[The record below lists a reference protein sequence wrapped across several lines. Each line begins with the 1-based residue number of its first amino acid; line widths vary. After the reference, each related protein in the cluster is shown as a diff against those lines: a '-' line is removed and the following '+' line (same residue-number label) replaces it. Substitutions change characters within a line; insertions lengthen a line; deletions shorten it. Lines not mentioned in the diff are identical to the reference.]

1 MKRRKWEP
9 KTKAMIVVEGLK
21 GKQVADICIEHQ
33 ISQAQYYQWRDQF
46 LSNMYQVFTSDDRR
60 EKFLNQENARL
71 KRIIGDLTVD
81 LKKVN
86 ADLSKKQEQAGK
98 WIAKAEFEKLQEQ
111 LRDKEKE
118 IEKLKQDFRRSL

>member
-46 LSNMYQVFTSDDRR
+46 LSNMSHVFTSDDHK
-60 EKFLNQENARL
+60 EKFLTQENARL
-71 KRIIGDLTVD
+71 KRIIGDLTVE

-86 ADLSKKQEQAGK
+86 ELLE
-98 WIAKAEFEKLQEQ
+98 
-111 LRDKEKE
+111 
-118 IEKLKQDFRRSL
+118 